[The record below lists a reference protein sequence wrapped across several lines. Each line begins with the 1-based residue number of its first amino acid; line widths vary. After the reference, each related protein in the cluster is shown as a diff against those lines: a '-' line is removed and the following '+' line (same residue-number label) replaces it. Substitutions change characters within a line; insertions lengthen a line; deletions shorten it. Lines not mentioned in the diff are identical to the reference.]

1 MSFPT
6 IYRSLITSSRVKTTN
21 CIFFTTVFF
30 TPPQS
35 SPVQS
40 SPAEHGTD
48 CRSRKHRIVSV
59 VAIAAHI
66 REKILSLERNHLFL

>member
-1 MSFPT
+1 MVCKAERRKNLQDNDRHTSYVMSFPT

-40 SPAEHGTD
+40 SPAEHGTAVD
-48 CRSRKHRIVSV
+48 HEN
-59 VAIAAHI
+59 IALCA
-66 REKILSLERNHLFL
+66 